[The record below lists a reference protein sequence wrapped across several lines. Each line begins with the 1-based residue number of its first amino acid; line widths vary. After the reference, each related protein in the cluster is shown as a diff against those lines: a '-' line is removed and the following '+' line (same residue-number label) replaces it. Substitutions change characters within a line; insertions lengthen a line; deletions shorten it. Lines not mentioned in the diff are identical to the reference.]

1 MRTIY
6 QCEICGARHDTP
18 EAALACEAQPMTDMK
33 QGNFIDKENAHEPEV
48 GEIVACAYPA
58 WGWWHGDEAWRVH
71 LERGGR
77 FLDGFYNL
85 WVVVAKIP
93 AGDRH
98 EWRYILW
105 SPSNQNDREWMCW
118 TGPGHNLMLPHGR
131 ATSEQLEAG
140 LTAYDAVENKR
151 RIPLM

>member
-1 MRTIY
+1 MRTYY
-6 QCEICGARHDTP
+6 QCEICGSNHDTP
-18 EAALACEAQPMTDMK
+18 EAALACEAKPMRDMK
-33 QGNFIDKENAHEPEV
+33 QGNFIIGDKAHEPEV
-48 GEIVACAYPA
+48 GEIVASAYPA
-58 WGWWHGDEAWRVH
+58 WGWWNGDEDWRVH
-71 LERGGR
+71 LEHGGR

-118 TGPGHNLMLPHGR
+118 TGPGHNLMHPHGQ
-131 ATSEQLEAG
+131 ATAEQLKAA
-140 LTAYDAVENKR
+140 TAAFNAVERKH